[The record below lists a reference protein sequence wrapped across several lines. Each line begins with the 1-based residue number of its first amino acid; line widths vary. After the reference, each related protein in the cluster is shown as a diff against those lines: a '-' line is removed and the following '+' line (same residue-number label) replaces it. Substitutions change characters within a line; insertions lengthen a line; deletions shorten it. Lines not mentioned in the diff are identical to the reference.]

1 MATTVV
7 KGRETLRGVGE
18 QVLDLICRTCTPEQ
32 WAALLKAP
40 LELAARN
47 GAGAVAHKLV
57 EAGAA
62 MGTAVHTAVREGH
75 GAIADFLLETGASTS
90 TRDANGD
97 TPLHVAAI
105 AGKPAITR
113 SLLFKGANKNA
124 RGREGRTPLHHA
136 AKHGRVT
143 VTETLLAAGADL
155 NLRAGEDEISPLETA
170 AGEGHL
176 DVLKAMIEHGADV
189 DAPSSNGRTALIYA
203 VSQNKVGAIDMLVA
217 AGAKIEARDVVGR
230 TALHHAAHRP
240 RHFEAALCL
249 VNLGADVNALTEKL
263 GQAPLHYAAAQA
275 GKKGTAD
282 MADLLIRWGADET
295 IADKNGQKAL
305 DVIGSRVRE
314 EGRLAQDMERVRKL
328 LANAPAWRRAHPD
341 KSQVGSDWTGL
352 AARVLGLAE
361 EGLLL

>member
-1 MATTVV
+1 MAATV

-40 LELAARN
+40 LELAATN

-57 EAGAA
+57 DAGAA
-62 MGTAVHTAVREGH
+62 MGVAVHAAVREGH
-75 GAIADFLLETGASTS
+75 GAIADFLLESGASTA

-105 AGKPAITR
+105 AGKPSITR
-113 SLLFKGANKNA
+113 SLLFKGADKNA
-124 RGREGRTPLHHA
+124 RGRDGRTPLHYA

-155 NLRAGEDEISPLETA
+155 NLRFGDDEISPLDTA

-189 DAPSSNGRTALIYA
+189 DAASPNGRTALIYA
-203 VSQNKVGAIDMLVA
+203 VSQNKVGAIDVLVG
-217 AGAKIEARDVVGR
+217 AGAKLAARDVVGR
-230 TALHHAAHRP
+230 AALHHAAHRP

-249 VNLGADVNALTEKL
+249 LNLGAEANALTNL

-282 MADLLIRWGADET
+282 MVDLLIRWGADET
-295 IADKNGQKAL
+295 IADKNNQKAL
-305 DVIGSRVRE
+305 DIVGSRVRE
-314 EGRLAQDMERVRKL
+314 EARLEQDLERVRKL

-341 KSQVGSDWTGL
+341 RSQVGGDWTGL